1 MKVVTIIEGQ
11 TIYDIAVQRYGSIAF
26 VFQILRLNTWLTLD
40 TILNAGDKILI
51 DESLIAF
58 EAFTPKKVSTP
69 QPETYFTTVS
79 DGQNIYDIS
88 MQEYGDMSAT
98 VQLIKDNPTL
108 LKSFNT
114 LLKAGMK
121 LKIDSKKAGRKDVVR
136 FYSKTRKRINT
147 GERITSVGIGYMGI
161 EFDFIVG

>member
-1 MKVVTIIEGQ
+1 MKTVTVIEGQ

-26 VFQILRLNTWLTLD
+26 VFEILRINTWLTLD
-40 TILNAGDKILI
+40 TVLNAGDKILI

-69 QPETYFTTVS
+69 QPETYLTTIS
-79 DGQNIYDIS
+79 DGQNIYDVAL
-88 MQEYGDMSAT
+88 QEYGDMSG
-98 VQLIKDNPTL
+98 VIQLIQDNPSL
-108 LKSFNT
+108 LKSFNS

-121 LKIDSKKAGRKDVVR
+121 LKIDSKKAVRKDVVR
-136 FYSKTRKRINT
+136 FYRKTRKRINT
-147 GERITSVGIGYMGI
+147 GERFTSGGIGFMGI